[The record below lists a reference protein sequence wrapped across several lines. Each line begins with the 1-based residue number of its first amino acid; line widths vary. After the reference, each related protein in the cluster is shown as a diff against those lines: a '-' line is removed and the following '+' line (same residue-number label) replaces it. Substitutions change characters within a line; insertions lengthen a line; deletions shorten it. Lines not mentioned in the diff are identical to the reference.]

1 MAIGLSDAG
10 FEVSALEPDRG
21 PAGKT
26 RAVRRTFLYSGFR
39 PLQSLEA
46 AIRETKPSLVIP
58 CDDRATQHL
67 HELHKQARSSGASNL
82 VDVIEQSLGSP
93 QGYSTVLSRSGLL
106 QAAREEGLRVPRT
119 YPVGGADDLV
129 ALRSQLEFP
138 WVLKADGTWG
148 GSGVRIA
155 QDASQAG
162 NHLSQM
168 TRMFRA
174 SRAAK
179 RLLINRDAFVVRSW
193 WNHSRPSIVAQS
205 YVSGRPANCAVVCWR
220 GRVLAGISVE
230 VVTATEATGAS
241 AVVRV
246 VDSPEMM
253 RCAERLAAR
262 LGVSGFFGLDFM
274 IEEESGAAY
283 LIEMN
288 PRCTPLCHL
297 RLGPGRDMPAALA
310 AQIAGGPVRTAP
322 PVTDNDL
329 IAYFPQALALNSELL
344 ASSFLDEPQREP
356 ELLEELRRPWPD
368 RSLLYR
374 IVSGLSRTE
383 ASESKQ
389 YDFVTPAQE

>member
-1 MAIGLSDAG
+1 
-10 FEVSALEPDRG
+10 
-21 PAGKT
+21 
-26 RAVRRTFLYSGFR
+26 
-39 PLQSLEA
+39 
-46 AIRETKPSLVIP
+46 
-58 CDDRATQHL
+58 
-67 HELHKQARSSGASNL
+67 
-82 VDVIEQSLGSP
+82 
-93 QGYSTVLSRSGLL
+93 
-106 QAAREEGLRVPRT
+106 
-119 YPVGGADDLV
+119 
-129 ALRSQLEFP
+129 
-138 WVLKADGTWG
+138 
-148 GSGVRIA
+148 
-155 QDASQAG
+155 
-162 NHLSQM
+162 
-168 TRMFRA
+168 MFRA